1 MRLLATHQ
9 LLVASAILAVVSIS
23 ITAQA
28 QRGPAQ
34 EALAERAKR
43 MRNKP
48 PFPPGLAEGRLIQQ
62 IDDDGDEFDLDE
74 KTRATLDAAVD
85 KLRAAEAE
93 HREKSQTAIKKMNEL
108 LNEDTPDETT
118 LLEAVTLVGNLGNEM
133 RALRI
138 ASTLEFR
145 SLLTPDQLTA
155 YMKIRKELPLP
166 RETPRRPRPRR

>member
-85 KLRAAEAE
+85 KLRAAEDMMVCSKILARHAMWE
-93 HREKSQTAIKKMNEL
+93 QWDPPFIRSGCSRLFK
-108 LNEDTPDETT
+108 
-118 LLEAVTLVGNLGNEM
+118 EAARDGSKFRPC
-133 RALRI
+133 RAL
-138 ASTLEFR
+138 
-145 SLLTPDQLTA
+145 QGTA
-155 YMKIRKELPLP
+155 DG
-166 RETPRRPRPRR
+166 TNHGCF